1 MSHEAVVLV
10 VDDQEMFDYM
20 APVIREELE
29 TRELIHCDNLADAM
43 GWIRSDRMIDFLFCD
58 WELAGPDF
66 IRAVRHDPETHHS
79 PLIVLLDSDRD
90 ELIGAAMRL
99 GASDVITKPF
109 MERGLANRIQRVVH
123 NRERHLRKRIH
134 VATGSNDGLTATLPG
149 GEPIV
154 LDPID
159 LSIMGA
165 RARGDLSTCGALC
178 VYTEVM
184 LRVCA
189 DEFCLELPG
198 HVIRNEHD
206 PSGRGDGE
214 SGPGKTIII
223 AFRFDEMDEPT
234 LAQLRE
240 LLETLRSR
248 YPE

>member
-10 VDDQEMFDYM
+10 LDDNEMFDYM
-20 APVIREELE
+20 APVIRQELH
-29 TRELIHCDNLADAM
+29 THELIHCDNLGDAM
-43 GWIRSDRMIDFLFCD
+43 GWIRSDRMIDFLICD
-58 WELAGPDF
+58 WDMAGPDF
-66 IRAVRHDPETHHS
+66 VRAVRHDPETHHS
-79 PLIVLLDSDRD
+79 PVIVTLASDRD
-90 ELIGAAMRL
+90 ELIGAAMRV

-109 MERGLANRIQRVVH
+109 MERGLASRIQRVVH

-134 VATGSNDGLTATLPG
+134 VAAGSQDGLTATLPD
-149 GEPIV
+149 GESIV

-165 RARGDLSTCGALC
+165 RARGSLDACGVLC
-178 VYTEVM
+178 VYQEVT
-184 LRVCA
+184 LKVCA
-189 DEFCLELPG
+189 DEFCLDLPA

-206 PSGRGDGE
+206 PSGRGDDE

-223 AFRFDEMDEPT
+223 AFRFDAMDEPT
-234 LAQLRE
+234 LNQLRE